1 MEEKTGQ
8 EFPPKPAA
16 VVEWVD
22 YQKESVVSRKLVQK
36 PTGNVTFFAFDQ
48 GQELSEHTSPFDAI
62 VQIIDGEAQISI
74 AGNPANVH
82 AGEIIVMPAHQ
93 PHALK
98 AVKRFKMILTM
109 IRS

>member
-74 AGNPANVH
+74 AGNPANVR
-82 AGEIIVMPAHQ
+82 AGEMLVMPAHQ